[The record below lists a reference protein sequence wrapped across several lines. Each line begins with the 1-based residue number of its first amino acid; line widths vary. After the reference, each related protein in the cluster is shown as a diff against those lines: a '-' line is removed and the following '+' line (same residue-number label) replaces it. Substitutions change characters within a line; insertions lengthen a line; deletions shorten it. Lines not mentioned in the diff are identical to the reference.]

1 MNDRKD
7 NCKKRHFRLHL
18 TDQLL
23 SIKFKIFD
31 PNRLNLIFI
40 SIFESVVCTDGKSS
54 SLSSSACGHESPIW
68 RSSHLKS

>member
-7 NCKKRHFRLHL
+7 NCEKKHFGLHL

-31 PNRLNLIFI
+31 PNQLIFI

-54 SLSSSACGHESPIW
+54 SLSPSACGHESPIW